1 LVYIDRMKKRP
12 YPEDVRS
19 DFIRE
24 LDRRREHAAAKA
36 RRFDRVVLEV
46 KAEALDR
53 EQRVE
58 RARRQAKSPGSSRYG
73 IEMPNSFC
81 ERLRF

>member
-1 LVYIDRMKKRP
+1 MKKRRF
-12 YPEDVRS
+12 YPEDTDPR
-19 DFIRE
+19 FAQE
-24 LDRRREHAAAKA
+24 LARRREEAAEAAAKA

-58 RARRQAKSPGSSRYG
+58 RARRAKQKALAQAVM
-73 IEMPNSFC
+73 E
-81 ERLRF
+81 LRCLSVSG

>member
-1 LVYIDRMKKRP
+1 MKKRP
-12 YPEDVRS
+12 YPEDVRP

-24 LDRRREHAAAKA
+24 LDRRREDAAAKA

-58 RARRQAKSPGSSRYG
+58 RARRAEQKALAQAVM
-73 IEMPNSFC
+73 E
-81 ERLRF
+81 LRCQTLSVSG

>member
-1 LVYIDRMKKRP
+1 MKKRR
-12 YPEDVRS
+12 YPEDVRPN
-19 DFIRE
+19 FIRE
-24 LDRRREHAAAKA
+24 LDRRREDAAAKA

-58 RARRQAKSPGSSRYG
+58 RARAAPSKKPWLK
-73 IEMPNSFC
+73 PLWN
-81 ERLRF
+81 